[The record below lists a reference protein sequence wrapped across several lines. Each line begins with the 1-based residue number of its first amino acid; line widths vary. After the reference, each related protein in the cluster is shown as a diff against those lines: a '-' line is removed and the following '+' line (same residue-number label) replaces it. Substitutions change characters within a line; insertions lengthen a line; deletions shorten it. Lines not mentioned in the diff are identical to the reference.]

1 MKITRKK
8 ITASSVDKRLSFT
21 STKYKG
27 YRISLDHKNNCYNIY
42 DKHGELEDSGFTSQ
56 LDAKKAIDKLSKE
69 SEVNSSKRQIN
80 PTSKIVSESYP
91 YIKWVKK
98 AEDGSWVMWGGSYSS
113 DIDPDFLDR
122 INHPNFPNPEYNIE
136 NQYTDYIVLPSGQT
150 PDEVLASREIT
161 SDEDIEYLDNE
172 DTLRELI
179 DELAENGVDIY
190 DDQDILQELG
200 ANYGY
205 DRDDQFAIL
214 EDIRDYVGQGINS
227 AEDVDY
233 TTETA
238 SDFDTDSILS
248 SISFFKWY
256 DALPEESQEA
266 VDDIADSEGIT
277 FYDQASDED
286 LAYLKDRYESTHAYQ
301 NYVYSSEESE
311 KLEDDELETTE
322 QEFSS
327 KDTSINSSK
336 LPAIYK
342 LVNFPKGSVV
352 LDFGGGRYDNG
363 VEYLNSIGCEG
374 YVYDPYNRTS
384 EHNSEVVKA
393 IRANG
398 GADIVL
404 NSNVLNVI
412 KEAAAR
418 RTVLKNIKKLVKPS
432 GKVYITVYEGNGSGQ
447 GKQSKA
453 DSFQLNRKTADYL
466 EEIQEVFPD
475 ATRKG
480 KLIIAT
486 PNGTPVKSSTDT
498 SIPVSDLNEVMMRAA
513 DIHDRKELIGL
524 LGDLASIDQK
534 MYQHY
539 CDLDQSGEYSPAA
552 IGKMISDELY
562 WKLDKINS
570 CSTIESASYGGAFD
584 IKDDQFFTQ
593 EELYEFAYEIEEKFN
608 SIASNGPWTFYETY
622 LTPSENNL
630 YEIGLTNND
639 VELDAKLNIDMRRI
653 HKPSDIHKYTDEILN
668 QLIYH
673 YNQYYEPVES
683 STCMDTKKEVESSD
697 DLSKENLSS
706 QIMDY
711 LDECGGY
718 TDYNQKIEDLVEE
731 FNLDRDTAENYV
743 WNWAS
748 GIKDMYEED
757 DIESCDSITSREVPP
772 YKRSEFVKE
781 LQDELYDACSKR
793 MQEYDMGFPLEE
805 VANYLV
811 VEVTDNGDAIV
822 AEIRS
827 ELDYEG
833 MDKLAEVCNPIVE
846 KYDKNAY
853 FDHVEPGIIES
864 YIFSDAV
871 FSKTDVNSEEYIDYE
886 NPVDAEKIY
895 QVEFDNTVTLEDN
908 IMSFKEGEIFDNIE
922 DEDYNGIEVDDADG
936 VSEKILD
943 LITYNVPEED
953 GTYRVSGIANLKYFI
968 GNTYEGYSDPDFDDT
983 LPGNFYDVSN
993 IDISYDP
1000 RGSWVENLQVEKI

>member
-1 MKITRKK
+1 MKIRRKSK
-8 ITASSVDKRLSFT
+8 IKASSVDKRLSFT

-69 SEVNSSKRQIN
+69 SKVNSSRKSIKY
-80 PTSKIVSESYP
+80 TSKITSGSYP
-91 YIKWVKK
+91 YVKWVKK

-122 INHPNFPNPEYNIE
+122 INHPNFPNTEYNIE

-150 PDEVLASREIT
+150 PDAVLSSKKIT
-161 SDEDIEYLDNE
+161 SDEDIDYLDNE

-205 DRDDQFAIL
+205 DKEDQLSIL
-214 EDIRDYVGQGINS
+214 KDIRDYVGQGINS
-227 AEDVDY
+227 AE
-233 TTETA
+233 

-266 VDDIADSEGIT
+266 VDDIADSEGIP
-277 FYDQASDED
+277 FYDQASDEE
-286 LAYLKDRYESTHAYQ
+286 LAYLKDRYESIHACQ
-301 NYVYSSEESE
+301 NSVYSSEESE
-311 KLEDDELETTE
+311 ELVDDELETSE

-384 EHNSEVVKA
+384 EHNSAVVKA
-393 IRANG
+393 IRSNG

-683 STCMDTKKEVESSD
+683 STCMDKEKTVESSD
-697 DLSKENLSS
+697 DLSKEPLSS
-706 QIMDY
+706 QIIDY
-711 LDECGGY
+711 LDDCGGY
-718 TDYNQKIEDLVEE
+718 VDYNQNVESVAEE
-731 FNLDRDTAENYV
+731 FGLSLDEAENYV
-743 WNWAS
+743 SRWAH
-748 GIKDMYEED
+748 GWYDAWKDTADQYED
-757 DIESCDSITSREVPP
+757 QYIEESTDVNSSIAP
-772 YKRSEFVKE
+772 YKRSEFVKQ
-781 LQDELYDACSKR
+781 LQDELYNKASEV
-793 MQEYDMGFPLEE
+793 MQSYEFGFPLEE
-805 VANYLV
+805 IADYLV
-811 VEVTDNGDAIV
+811 VEVTDNSDAIV
-822 AEIRS
+822 AQVRA
-827 ELDYEG
+827 ELTYSG
-833 MDKLAEVCNPIVE
+833 MDTLANALNPIVE

-871 FSKTDVNSEEYIDYE
+871 FSKTDVNSAEYIDYE